1 MVFNVFLWFHC
12 FVFIKDSFSN
22 EEGSSIIIVQQTEGT
37 FHTYPRY
44 PS

>member
-12 FVFIKDSFSN
+12 FVLIKDSFSN
-22 EEGSSIIIVQQTEGT
+22 EEGSSIITVQQTEGT